1 MDDVLPLAASNGWQ
15 DRRAD
20 GAAVTRDKQ
29 IDTALK
35 LVAPPPHQ
43 RETCRDLI
51 DGVLRNMERVG
62 IADKDFVSD
71 RSKATIRARG
81 AYNSAA
87 RRLLAADT
95 ALLAAGW
102 RGPID
107 RAEIERA
114 IMNTEPRP
122 KTWIRLVRVRGASV
136 KHTNAVRLA
145 YELLSEFNGKIVL
158 SRNGTWHKLSALL
171 FGDQRVNLYRHMR
184 AFIKIRKG

>member
-1 MDDVLPLAASNGWQ
+1 M
-15 DRRAD
+15 
-20 GAAVTRDKQ
+20 TRDKQ

-51 DGVLRNMERVG
+51 DGVLRNMERAG
-62 IADKDFVSD
+62 IAHEGFVSE
-71 RSKATIRARG
+71 KAAIG
-81 AYNSAA
+81 AWRTYNSAA
-87 RRLLAADT
+87 RRLLAADK
-95 ALLAAGW
+95 ALLVAGW

-114 IMNTEPRP
+114 IMNSEPRP
-122 KTWIRLVRVRGASV
+122 KTWIPLVRVRGVSI
-136 KHTNAVRLA
+136 KHMNAVRLA